1 MSVEERSVVVRGTV
15 AQMSEVFAVNICI
28 YESPTARYRGCDG
41 HLHLPVGLAEIVEE
55 VLGLIER
62 EIIAI
67 ENAIGKILGLGGGQG
82 AQADITKRMI

>member
-1 MSVEERSVVVRGTV
+1 MSVEERSVVVWGTV
-15 AQMSEVFAVNICI
+15 AQMSEVFAVNICT